1 VSLTRQCGLRANKLL
16 KMQKL
21 PPTLAK
27 CLAASVLAAVLLAMW
42 GHQITGSPISRDAA
56 QSLQMAINLERHGVL
71 SMEPEAPFVAT
82 NYREPLPPIVS
93 AVAVKLI
100 DSLAGDAPAEA
111 YFSGLRA
118 QYVKYQ
124 NLLWLGLF
132 SLSVFWV
139 AQQLTSSFAISL
151 IAVAL
156 VNVPFRPH
164 VPPGPVDTLMTEI
177 PSLWLLVAASGA
189 LALGFVRQ
197 KPWMFGVSGLL
208 FGALTLVKA
217 IGLYVFL
224 GVVAVLPCFYFFRR
238 RTAAVRPRLRDV
250 ACLVFAFAGIVGPW
264 MYRNHVQVGT
274 FRITQRAGESM
285 FERSLEDQ
293 ISKQEYV
300 GAIYVWAPVLQRPLG
315 AWLGFSARD
324 LLRGGR
330 LQRLEDKTESALS
343 QEDLAFED
351 MGAPEKT
358 VTFYRRARA
367 EREKLEH
374 ALEVAGVAHPD
385 VEADAMLESRA
396 LATFAE
402 HPWRHLALCPLFL
415 WRGGLLTMLI
425 LIAVLLCAFWQRRY
439 DLALFALPTF
449 GMVVSYALFSP
460 FFPRYDLPMHLVA
473 ILLVVITAKLLW
485 DATVKEVRPRDLARD
500 AQSSPHAETHA
511 HS

>member
-1 VSLTRQCGLRANKLL
+1 VSLTRECGLRTNKLL
-16 KMQKL
+16 YMHKL
-21 PPTLAK
+21 RPTLAK

-42 GHQITGSPISRDAA
+42 SLQISGSPITRDAA

-71 SMEPEAPFVAT
+71 SMEPEAPFTAT
-82 NYREPLPPIVS
+82 NYREPLPPSVS
-93 AVAVKLI
+93 ALTIKLT
-100 DSLAGDAPAEA
+100 DSLAGEAPPEA

-139 AQQLTSSFAISL
+139 VQGFTSSFALGL

-164 VPPGPVDTLMTEI
+164 LPPGPVDTLMTEI
-177 PSLWLLVAASGA
+177 PSLWLLVTASGA
-189 LALGFVRQ
+189 LAFGFVRQ
-197 KPWMFGVSGLL
+197 KPFLFGLSGVL

-217 IGLYVFL
+217 IGLYVFV
-224 GVVAVLPCFYFFRR
+224 GVVALLPCLYFLRR
-238 RTAAVRPRLRDV
+238 HSASVRPALRDTM
-250 ACLVFAFAGIVGPW
+250 CLVFAFMVVVGPW

-274 FRITQRAGESM
+274 FRITQRAGESL

-293 ISKQEYV
+293 ISKREYV
-300 GAIYVWAPVLQRPLG
+300 GAIYVWAPVLQRQLG
-315 AWLGFSARD
+315 AWLGFSPLD

-330 LQRLEDKTESALS
+330 LQRLDDKTDSALS
-343 QEDLAFED
+343 QEDLAFENI
-351 MGAPEKT
+351 GAPDKT

-367 EREKLEH
+367 EREKLERDF
-374 ALEVAGVAHPD
+374 EVAGVAHPD
-385 VEADAMLESRA
+385 VEADAALQTAA

-402 HPWRHLALCPLFL
+402 HPWRHLVLSPLFL
-415 WRGGLLTMLI
+415 WRGGAQTI
-425 LIAVLLCAFWQRRY
+425 VVLIAVLLFAFSLRRF

-473 ILLVVITAKLLW
+473 IVLVVVTGKLLW
-485 DATVKEVRPRDLARD
+485 DAKANGVRPA
-500 AQSSPHAETHA
+500 AQDTQSTSAM
-511 HS
+511 